1 MIQASLGINRKMN
14 AFELINFCYGKTLN
28 EGFAIK
34 DNKDHDI
41 NKKNDDFLETDRYL
55 K

>member
-1 MIQASLGINRKMN
+1 MLQASLGTNRKMN

-34 DNKDHDI
+34 ENQDHNF
-41 NKKNDDFLETDRYL
+41 NKKYDDF
-55 K
+55 